1 MPKTK
6 TERAKTIAKFVVGWS
21 TGTVI
26 GKVIA
31 SNAAPKNRLQK
42 AEIYVG
48 AFAIGGVVSEQTEA
62 WTDRQIDAVVE
73 AWNKIKDE
81 VKTSTL

>member
-31 SNAAPKNRLQK
+31 SNTTPKNRREK
-42 AEIYVG
+42 AEIMVG
-48 AFAIGGVVSEQTEA
+48 GFVIGGVVAEQTEA
-62 WTDRQIDAVVE
+62 WTDRQIDAVVA
-73 AWNKIKDE
+73 AWQKVKDE
-81 VKTSTL
+81 VRTSTL